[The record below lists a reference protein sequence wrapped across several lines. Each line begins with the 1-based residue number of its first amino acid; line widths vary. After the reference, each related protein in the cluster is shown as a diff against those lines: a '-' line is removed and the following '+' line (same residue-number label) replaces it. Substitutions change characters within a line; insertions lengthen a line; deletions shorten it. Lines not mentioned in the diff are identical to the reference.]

1 MSCGVTLTLDLATQH
16 PLNTR
21 QRHVRGLMMKL
32 LGILLYCW
40 AFAVAAEPVL
50 TTVHS
55 GQSRSWTLAQLQQQL
70 PVQEVRLHDPS
81 YNQLKNYRGFLFND
95 LLQKT
100 GFPPLQDDDTLVLT
114 ASDGYAPTLS
124 AAQLHQQQAVLV
136 FAEAGQADF
145 SFTPLQQGKEM
156 LSPAP
161 FYLVWPWAGKA
172 AEHFA
177 WPYQLVKIELLPFR
191 ERYADVIPAIEAPPP
206 VQRGFTLFKQNCLK
220 CHSINLQGGVLGPE
234 LNAPK
239 NITEYWQLHD
249 LKAFIKNP
257 PSYRYQSKMP
267 AFAHF
272 SDADIDAIL
281 AYLTQMKQ
289 QKIRR

>member
-1 MSCGVTLTLDLATQH
+1 
-16 PLNTR
+16 
-21 QRHVRGLMMKL
+21 MKL
-32 LGILLYCW
+32 FGILLCCW
-40 AFAVAAEPVL
+40 VFAVGATPVL

-55 GQSRSWTLAQLQQQL
+55 GQSQHWTLAQLQQQL
-70 PVQEVRLHDPS
+70 PVQQVSLDDPS
-81 YNQLKNYRGFLFND
+81 YNQRKNYRGFNFSK
-95 LLQKT
+95 LLEKT

-114 ASDGYAPTLS
+114 ASDGYAPTLA
-124 AAQLHQQQAVLV
+124 AAQLQQQQAMLV
-136 FAEAGQADF
+136 FAEAGKPDF
-145 SFTPLQQGKEM
+145 EFTPLQQGKG
-156 LSPAP
+156 LISPAP

-257 PSYRYQSKMP
+257 LSYRYQSKMP